1 MCIFVSSRVDAPS
14 VVINR
19 QEQLDTGFVHGKSKY
34 QLNFSYFCIQM
45 KFNKVFNTCMCF
57 YTSSLPVSNFSC
69 NFFSMNL
76 WKVHYSCIQ
85 RPLLQFEQEQLHK
98 FQGFKRNF
106 RLKILQSYEED
117 QAIFRHLYRIQ
128 NELKTASYLGTNA
141 VYAYLKESNI
151 DKPCVCAS
159 T

>member
-1 MCIFVSSRVDAPS
+1 MYVFLDQLAP
-14 VVINR
+14 
-19 QEQLDTGFVHGKSKY
+19 GY
-34 QLNFSYFCIQM
+34 
-45 KFNKVFNTCMCF
+45 KFFQ
-57 YTSSLPVSNFSC
+57 Y
-69 NFFSMNL
+69 FFSMNL
-76 WKVHYSCIQ
+76 SIVHYYCIQ
-85 RPLLQFEQEQLHK
+85 RHLLQFEQEQLHK
-98 FQGFKRNF
+98 FLGFKRNF

>member
-19 QEQLDTGFVHGKSKY
+19 QEQLDTCSVQGKSKY

-45 KFNKVFNTCMCF
+45 KFSKVFNTCMCF
-57 YTSSLPVSNFSC
+57 YTSSLPVTNFSC
-69 NFFSMNL
+69 NFFHEFVNGTL
-76 WKVHYSCIQ
+76 FLHPKH
-85 RPLLQFEQEQLHK
+85 LFQFEQEQHHK
-98 FQGFKRNF
+98 FLGFKRNF

-117 QAIFRHLYRIQ
+117 QAIFRRLYRIQ